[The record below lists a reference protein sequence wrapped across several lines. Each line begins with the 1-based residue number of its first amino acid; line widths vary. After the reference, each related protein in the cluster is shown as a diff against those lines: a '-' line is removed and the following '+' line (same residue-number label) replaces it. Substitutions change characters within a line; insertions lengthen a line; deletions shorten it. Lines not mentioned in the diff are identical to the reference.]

1 MLTCTGVQ
9 TQWADLTQ
17 NTTASNKARGLKLYN
32 QQTRYYATKYWFT
45 EVEQNYPGGT
55 VAGQTAY
62 KEPYDMKDI
71 VDFYIISGSLRY
83 TLTEAPNAAF
93 WDQLQFA
100 QYSSDIPQYY
110 FRFNGVTNVFPTP
123 ASNGN
128 QLTWRYKRRL
138 IDLSLEDYTTGT
150 VSVTALS
157 STVTGS
163 GTNWFRGMAGGWIQ
177 IANNNTSAT
186 SNGDNGWYQIFS
198 VNSTTSLTLVNQ
210 YQGSTVAGGTY
221 TIGQAAIVP
230 EDYQDVPLYSALKIY
245 YTSIVPD
252 KAQAAMYVNMTDMQ
266 ETKLD
271 AEFGNKSTDV
281 RITAADAELT
291 NPNLYVRSLG

>member
-1 MLTCTGVQ
+1 MLTTTGVQ
-9 TQWADLTQ
+9 NQWADLTQ
-17 NTTASNKARGLKLYN
+17 NSTASNKARGLQLYN

-62 KEPYDMKDI
+62 KEPYDMKDVI
-71 VDFYIISGSLRY
+71 DFYIISGSLRY
-83 TLTEAPNAAF
+83 VVTESPNAIF

-110 FRFNGVTNVFPTP
+110 WRFNGTTNVFPTP
-123 ASNGN
+123 ASSGH

-138 IDLSLEDYTTGT
+138 IDLSLQDYTTGT
-150 VSVTALS
+150 VSITTLTSAV
-157 STVTGS
+157 VGV
-163 GTNWFRGMAGGWIQ
+163 GTSWFAGMAGSWIQ

-186 SNGDNGWYQIFS
+186 TSGDNGWYQIFS
-198 VNSTTSLTLVNQ
+198 VTDTTHLTLVNQ
-210 YQGSTVAGGTY
+210 YQGATVAGGSY
-221 TIGQAAIVP
+221 TIGQTSVIP
-230 EDYQDVPLYSALKIY
+230 EDYQDVPLYAGLRVY

-252 KAQAAMYVNMTDMQ
+252 KAQAALYTNLAEMQ

-271 AEFGNKSTDV
+271 AEFGNKSTNV
-281 RITAADAELT
+281 RITSADAEMT
-291 NPNLYVRSLG
+291 NPNLYIRSIG